1 MRTEDISDFEI
12 EEARK
17 VLKDHTVNPLNK
29 EGAFES
35 LLYCIASQA
44 LPWERASDF
53 IYALRNGSEGKYAS
67 WNKSTNSLFVNQ
79 IAEEMNL
86 RFSHNRRFDSSIDY
100 FKGKED
106 NWWEGV
112 RDADS
117 KTRNFYFD
125 TLKWVGYKTF
135 SFWHLCLGGTNL
147 MALDVHVLRGLS
159 ELGVLMDEHYYI
171 PKPRVKGDQE
181 VRKTPSKRE
190 YVRIENDAKKI
201 FSSDR
206 RFLLDNG
213 EVDMALIGS
222 SLWWKGARRGK
233 IDQLSL
239 FGRDT
244 WYLPYSSS
252 KES

>member
-1 MRTEDISDFEI
+1 MKTKDISDFEI

-17 VLKDHTVNPLNK
+17 VLRDHTVDPLNR

-53 IYALRNGSEGKYAS
+53 VYALRNGSGGKYAS
-67 WNKSTNSLFVNQ
+67 WNRSTNSLFVNQ

-86 RFSHNRRFDSSIDY
+86 RFSRDKRFDPSIDY
-100 FKGKED
+100 FKNKEGE
-106 NWWEGV
+106 WWEGI

-117 KTRNFYFD
+117 ETRKFYFD
-125 TLKWVGYKTF
+125 ALKWVGYKTF

-159 ELGVLMDEHYYI
+159 ELEVLMDKFYYV
-171 PKPRVKGDQE
+171 PKPRMKGEQE
-181 VRKTPSKRE
+181 VRRTPSKGE
-190 YVRIENDAKKI
+190 YIRIENDARKI
-201 FSSDR
+201 FSEDE
-206 RFLLDNG
+206 RFLIEG
-213 EVDMALIGS
+213 EVNMALVDS
-222 SLWWKGARRGK
+222 LLWWRGAKRGK
-233 IDQLSL
+233 SGQLSL

-244 WYLPYSSS
+244 GHLPYAP
-252 KES
+252 KDIES